1 MLIFR
6 ISRSEM
12 YFKIGVLKSF
22 AILEP
27 LSNKVADISYRT
39 PTVAASEIFAT
50 ANTFFKLSLVFTAD
64 SRTCFCSGL
73 L

>member
-1 MLIFR
+1 MDKKSQKLPPFGKLVTKMLIFR

-39 PTVAASEIFAT
+39 PTVAASEILRQLILF
-50 ANTFFKLSLVFTAD
+50 LS
-64 SRTCFCSGL
+64 
-73 L
+73 